1 MDGQWA
7 TPVANPHTLE
17 HRIKMRVAI
26 LVEFHVIDAPTRL
39 GFLECDLN
47 SSIDGD
53 SDRRLTI
60 DNSVLS
66 EENALARRAG
76 EDHVDA

>member
-1 MDGQWA
+1 M
-7 TPVANPHTLE
+7 
-17 HRIKMRVAI
+17 
-26 LVEFHVIDAPTRL
+26 LVEFHVIDAPTGL
-39 GFLECDLN
+39 GFLKCDAN
-47 SSIDGD
+47 SGIDGD

-60 DNSVLS
+60 DNSVLP